1 MTDCMARQGEFVDY
15 SEGER
20 AAVIHDLR
28 QIILDADVYGY
39 SCAVSLP
46 DWDGIVG
53 TRSFNGLK
61 DPEFFC
67 MSTAI
72 IWSSNLARTYAQQVR
87 FCFDDM
93 PKSKEANEHIFS
105 MSQQA
110 HNLNVGE
117 DVIAGISF
125 LSSEKF
131 VGLQGADMVAWET
144 YDHAKKWLRE
154 EEEVATRPHLTP
166 LAKSGRFIAHI
177 AGPRAIQSL
186 TKRIPKSSLSHFRLL
201 G

>member
-1 MTDCMARQGEFVDY
+1 MTDCNARQGEFCDY

-20 AAVIHDLR
+20 AAVIHDFR

-46 DWDGIVG
+46 DWDSIVG
-53 TRSFNGLK
+53 TRSLNGLR

-93 PKSKEANEHIFS
+93 PKNKGANEHIFS
-105 MSQQA
+105 MYHQA
-110 HNLNVGE
+110 HNINLGKE
-117 DVIAGISF
+117 VIAGISF
-125 LSSEKF
+125 LSSENF
-131 VGLQGADMVAWET
+131 VGLQGADMVAWEP
-144 YDHAKKWLRE
+144 YNHAKKWLRE
-154 EEEVATRPHLTP
+154 GEEVATRPHLRP

-177 AGPRAIQSL
+177 AGPRAIREIKEWLAKLQ
-186 TKRIPKSSLSHFRLL
+186 T
-201 G
+201 